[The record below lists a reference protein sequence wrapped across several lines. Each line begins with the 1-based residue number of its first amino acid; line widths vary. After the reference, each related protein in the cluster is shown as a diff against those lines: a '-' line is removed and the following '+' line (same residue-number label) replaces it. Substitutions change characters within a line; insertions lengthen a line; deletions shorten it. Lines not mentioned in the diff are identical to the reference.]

1 MRIRHCVVVLMTLA
15 VTKDGRVNAHAGE
28 VNLDA
33 APRCSFHGAR
43 GSGEPWGVGWPASSV
58 GYHRGP
64 LDDKVTR
71 VGSLLETLRSIPTS
85 FYPTLIAGGV
95 YLLSLPYRTLR
106 ARRLSREDHAR
117 FERRARL
124 PRFDRQTLVTLIG
137 TVQADQPGDEVIAVE
152 GLQQGY
158 RGNFNLNPHSTIND
172 ELTMSVKPFT
182 LRADGVRDKL
192 RVVPKRLLLERIV
205 AASEHVP
212 SHRPPIP
219 LRIERL
225 RDGDRVLVSALV
237 AKRREGEPIVLRPIR
252 IEAKSVCVMR
262 DELVRRHY
270 RMMNLV
276 MVPLSALSLFFAMAG
291 ADGRV
296 ATASM
301 VLQCMVVGMFA
312 SFSLYITYIG
322 NDRPFLV
329 SRKHL

>member
-1 MRIRHCVVVLMTLA
+1 MSL
-15 VTKDGRVNAHAGE
+15 G
-28 VNLDA
+28 
-33 APRCSFHGAR
+33 
-43 GSGEPWGVGWPASSV
+43 GVGWPASSV

-95 YLLSLPYRTLR
+95 YLLSLPYRSLR

-117 FERRARL
+117 FERRVRL

-137 TVQADQPGDEVIAVE
+137 TAEADQPGDVVITVK
-152 GLQQGY
+152 GLQQGF
-158 RGNFNLNPHSTIND
+158 RGEFNINPYYSIND
-172 ELTMSVKPFT
+172 EITMSVKPFT

-205 AASEHVP
+205 AASEHVVP

-237 AKRREGEPIVLRPIR
+237 ASRREGGPIVLRPIR

-262 DELVRRHY
+262 DELVRKNR
-270 RMMNLV
+270 RFIDVLANASLLV
-276 MVPLSALSLFFAMAG
+276 ALCVASIGTDVDKEALSLMLQFLVLIFFLIA
-291 ADGRV
+291 
-296 ATASM
+296 
-301 VLQCMVVGMFA
+301 MFA
-312 SFSLYITYIG
+312 TVTVTHA
-322 NDRPFLV
+322 RP
-329 SRKHL
+329 SRGPPYFHG